1 MNDKL
6 VKEIFDACFI
16 AKKVTEM
23 MPELPRDM
31 KPRHIHVIDAIYTC
45 KKNKELVCVSDISNA
60 LNITTPSVTKLIK
73 ELEKKDVVEKIE
85 CKEDKRITYLELT
98 AYGKELYKV
107 FVEEYHSKVAK
118 VLNNISDEEAKTFIK
133 VANEVYNLMKNNIM
147 EDN

>member
-1 MNDKL
+1 
-6 VKEIFDACFI
+6 
-16 AKKVTEM
+16 
-23 MPELPRDM
+23 M

-98 AYGKELYKV
+98 TYGKELYKV

-133 VANEVYNLMKNNIM
+133 VANDVYNLMKNNIM

>member
-1 MNDKL
+1 MNEKL

-16 AKKVTEM
+16 AKKITEM
-23 MPELPRDM
+23 MPELPKEM

-45 KKNKELVCVSDISNA
+45 KKNKDLVCVSDISNT

-73 ELEKKDVVEKIE
+73 ELEKKEIVKKFESR
-85 CKEDKRITYLELT
+85 EDKRVTYLELT
-98 AYGKELYKV
+98 NYGMELYKV

-118 VLNNISDEEAKTFIK
+118 LFNNISDEEVKIFIK
-133 VANEVYNLMKNNIM
+133 VTDEVYNLMRNNIM